1 MNDIQSN
8 IRDQDSLEH
17 ILQLELDN
25 IRLFLELLEHE
36 RDLLAAGNLDD
47 LALLVADKDRLID
60 QFSRLDARRNRFLNT
75 AGLPEGAQGMNAWV
89 SVDDK
94 ESIVAHDWEK
104 LLGLADLAKQLNQT
118 NAVITSSWLQY
129 TRRTLN
135 ALHSA
140 AGQPPLYNTKGQ
152 TI

>member
-1 MNDIQSN
+1 MNNIQTN
-8 IRDQDSLEH
+8 IRDQDSLEY

-36 RDLLAAGNLDD
+36 RNLLAAGNLDD

-60 QFSRLDARRNRFLNT
+60 QFARLDMRRNRFLNA
-75 AGLPEGAQGMNAWV
+75 AGLPEGTQGMNAWV
-89 SVDDK
+89 SGSDE
-94 ESIVAHDWEK
+94 ESTVARDWEE

-140 AGQPPLYNTKGQ
+140 AGRPPLYNTKGQ
-152 TI
+152 TT

>member
-1 MNDIQSN
+1 MDTMQTSIQN
-8 IRDQDSLEH
+8 RDSLEH
-17 ILQLELDN
+17 ILQLELNN

-60 QFSRLDARRNRFLNT
+60 EFSQLDMRRNQFLNA
-75 AGLPEGAQGMNAWV
+75 AGLPEGTQGMNAWGSASDEKSTV
-89 SVDDK
+89 V
-94 ESIVAHDWEK
+94 HDWEE
-104 LLGLADLAKQLNQT
+104 LLDLAGLAKQINQT
-118 NAVITSSWLQY
+118 NAVITSNWLQY

-140 AGQPPLYNTKGQ
+140 AGHSPLYDTKGQ

>member
-1 MNDIQSN
+1 MQTSA
-8 IRDQDSLEH
+8 RDQDSLEY

-25 IRLFLELLEHE
+25 IHLFLELLEHE

-47 LALLVADKDRLID
+47 LTLLVADKDRLID
-60 QFSRLDARRNRFLNT
+60 QFAQLDMRRNRFLNA
-75 AGLPEGAQGMNAWV
+75 AGLPAGAQGMNAWV
-89 SVDDK
+89 SVGNE
-94 ESIVAHDWEK
+94 ESTVARDWEE
-104 LLGLADLAKQLNQT
+104 LLSLTDLAKQLNQT
-118 NAVITSSWLQY
+118 NAIVTSNWLQY

-135 ALHSA
+135 ALHCA

>member
-1 MNDIQSN
+1 MQTNTP
-8 IRDQDSLEH
+8 DQDSLEH

-60 QFSRLDARRNRFLNT
+60 QFARLDMRRNRFLHA
-75 AGLPEGAQGMNAWV
+75 AGLPEGAQGMNAWMSV
-89 SVDDK
+89 SN
-94 ESIVAHDWEK
+94 EASAVAHDWEE

-118 NAVITSSWLQY
+118 NAIITSSWLQY

-140 AGQPPLYNTKGQ
+140 AGHPPLYNTKGQ

>member
-1 MNDIQSN
+1 MQTNT
-8 IRDQDSLEH
+8 RDQDSLEH

-60 QFSRLDARRNRFLNT
+60 QFARLDMRRNRFLRA
-75 AGLPEGAQGMNAWV
+75 AGLPEGAQGMNAWMSV
-89 SVDDK
+89 SN
-94 ESIVAHDWEK
+94 EASAVAHDWEE

-118 NAVITSSWLQY
+118 NAIITSSWLQY

-140 AGQPPLYNTKGQ
+140 AGHPPLYNTKGQ